1 MTKIDRAIDEIA
13 TVGPALAAENTV
25 VPARHALEQREDRCC
40 RADQAFHDYSRIVA
54 SGPVIMSGLSGVT
67 SEGDPMTGST
77 RHHLSHHVRACHR
90 TTAPVWLRLVGPLE
104 VCRGGEPLSG
114 TAVGN
119 RKARALLALLALRRG
134 SLIGVATVVDTLWS
148 EGRPRDPAANV
159 ATMVS
164 RLRASL
170 GAEVVLGG
178 RSGYRLGEA
187 VGTDLD
193 DSAKLVTTAQAGL
206 AGGTPDA
213 ALSSARQALALLDDG
228 PLLADFPDAGWSMP
242 SRAHHTALLRQARLA
257 AAAAALRTGDVPA
270 ARDAAAAAAA
280 ADPLDESAV
289 RALMRAYVASGEP
302 AKALIAYG
310 ELRATLAD
318 ELGIDPTTATAQLHV
333 AILRGAVNPLV
344 GREIGPRVG

>member
-1 MTKIDRAIDEIA
+1 M
-13 TVGPALAAENTV
+13 
-25 VPARHALEQREDRCC
+25 
-40 RADQAFHDYSRIVA
+40 
-54 SGPVIMSGLSGVT
+54 
-67 SEGDPMTGST
+67 
-77 RHHLSHHVRACHR
+77 
-90 TTAPVWLRLVGPLE
+90 WLRLVGPLE
-104 VCRGGEPLSG
+104 VCRRGEPVSA

-134 SLIGVATVVDTLWS
+134 SLIEVATVVDTLWS
-148 EGRPRDPAANV
+148 EGRPRNPAGNV
-159 ATMVS
+159 ATLVS

-178 RSGYRLGEA
+178 RGGYRLGDA
-187 VGTDLD
+187 VGTDLHD
-193 DSAKLVTTAQAGL
+193 AARFVATARADL
-206 AGGTPDA
+206 AGGTPVA

-228 PLLADFPDAGWSMP
+228 PLLADFPDAGWSVP
-242 SRAHHTALLRQARLA
+242 SRAHYTALLRRARLA

-270 ARDAAAAAAA
+270 ARDAAEAAAA

-289 RALMRAYVASGEP
+289 RALMRAYVALDEP

-333 AILRGAVNPLV
+333 AILRGAVDPLV
-344 GREIGPRVG
+344 GLEIGPGVG